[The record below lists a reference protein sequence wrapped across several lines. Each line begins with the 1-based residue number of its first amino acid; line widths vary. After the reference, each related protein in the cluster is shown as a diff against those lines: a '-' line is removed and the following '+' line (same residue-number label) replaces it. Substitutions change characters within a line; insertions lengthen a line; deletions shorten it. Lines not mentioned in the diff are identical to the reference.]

1 MQSTHLYDQYT
12 LSALRPKC
20 RLTRQPAIPQEEDWK
35 SVAPHPTE
43 PIRNSSYPVPM
54 PVVHLSE
61 LAVGEADQYIKAG
74 KTDKDEK
81 QTIDCVLIN
90 SDNVGNYSTFSLKE

>member
-1 MQSTHLYDQYT
+1 
-12 LSALRPKC
+12 
-20 RLTRQPAIPQEEDWK
+20 
-35 SVAPHPTE
+35 
-43 PIRNSSYPVPM
+43 M

-90 SDNVGNYSTFSLKE
+90 SDNVGNYSAFSLKE